1 MDVQT
6 VVANALTLNTDNF
19 VKPAL
24 QGLSDADIT
33 KRPSDQCNSIA
44 WLLWHHTRVEDAILS
59 NVSGRPQAWVEGKW
73 HERFGMPAN
82 TGMGA
87 GDTLEQVA
95 AFKPTAANLQGY
107 ADAVRQKS
115 LTALKALTPATSNEN
130 SRRPGSSPRPWEEL
144 HAANRAA

>member
-24 QGLSDADIT
+24 QGLSDADIA

-44 WLLWHHTRVEDAILS
+44 WLLWHQTRVEDAILS
-59 NVSGRPQAWVEGKW
+59 NAGGRPQVWAEGKW
-73 HERFGMPAN
+73 HERFGLPA
-82 TGMGA
+82 TAMGM

-95 AFKPTAANLQGY
+95 AFKPALSNLQGY
-107 ADAVRQKS
+107 AEAVREKS
-115 LTALKALTPATSNEN
+115 LAVLKELSPAGLEREVPAPGGGTEQGGGE
-130 SRRPGSSPRPWEEL
+130 RR
-144 HAANRAA
+144 NRRHG